1 MREAELKAKTA
12 GLASFN
18 EYLQAEVRDLRH
30 LNASL
35 LANNKSLLSSNASLL
50 AGNAQKDK
58 QLQAQQE
65 KLDAQQEKLDAQQEK
80 LIAHLHADSPD
91 LRRLLSREGA
101 Q

>member
-65 KLDAQQEKLDAQQEK
+65 KLDAQQEKL
-80 LIAHLHADSPD
+80 IAHLHADSPD

>member
-35 LANNKSLLSSNASLL
+35 LANNKSLLSSNTSLL
-50 AGNAQKDK
+50 ASNTSLLASNAQKDK
-58 QLQAQQE
+58 QLQPLQE
-65 KLDAQQEKLDAQQEK
+65 KLVSL
-80 LIAHLHADSPD
+80 LADSPD
-91 LRRLLSREGA
+91 LRRVLSREGA
-101 Q
+101 E